1 MSNEIRIVNGDVRC
15 SMGSG
20 KAMRV
25 SGMAARYNS
34 PTKIGTRAGKFLE
47 VIKRGAFRS
56 SLAAK
61 QDVAFL
67 INHDPSRL
75 MARVSSGTLRLKET
89 DEGLLFDADFVDS
102 EESRAAYASIQRG
115 DMHQMSFGFDPDV
128 DADWDT
134 DVDPEDR
141 KSRMARRSIRNF
153 NKVHDVSAVTFPAY
167 PNTSVHARSAVVEQ
181 RSETIVIP
189 EQILIA
195 TVTNKDAEKIIERR
209 RRIFDIAARY

>member
-1 MSNEIRIVNGDVRC
+1 MNEIRIINGDVRC

-25 SGMAARYNS
+25 SGMAARYDS
-34 PTKIGTRAGKFLE
+34 PTKIGTRAGKFIE

-61 QDVAFL
+61 QDTAFL
-67 INHDPSRL
+67 INHDPNRL

-89 DEGLLFDADFVDS
+89 DEGLLFDADFPDT
-102 EESRAAYASIQRG
+102 EDARTAYAAIQRG

-141 KSRMARRSIRNF
+141 KAKIARRSIRNF
-153 NKVHDVSAVTFPAY
+153 NKVHDVSAVVFPAY
-167 PNTSVHARSAVVEQ
+167 PNTSVHARAAVVEQ
-181 RSETIVIP
+181 RSETIIIP

-195 TVTNKDAEKIIERR
+195 AVTDKDAEKIMERH

>member
-1 MSNEIRIVNGDVRC
+1 MSEIRIINGDVRC

-25 SGMAARYNS
+25 SGLAARYEN
-34 PTKIGTRAGKFLE
+34 PTRIGTRAGKFLE

-56 SLAAK
+56 AIAAK
-61 QDVAFL
+61 QDTAFL

-75 MARVSSGTLRLKET
+75 MARVSAGTLRLKET
-89 DEGLLFDADFVDS
+89 DEGLLFDADFPDT
-102 EESRAAYASIQRG
+102 EEARTAYASIARG
-115 DMHQMSFGFDPDV
+115 DMHDMSFGFDPDV
-128 DADWDT
+128 DADWDST
-134 DVDPEDR
+134 EDPEDR
-141 KSRMARRSIRNF
+141 KVRMARRSIRNF
-153 NKVHDVSAVTFPAY
+153 KKVLDVSAVTYPAY
-167 PNTSVHARSAVVEQ
+167 PNTSVHARSAAIEQ

>member
-1 MSNEIRIVNGDVRC
+1 MNEIRIINGDVRC

-25 SGMAARYNS
+25 SGMAARYDS
-34 PTKIGTRAGKFLE
+34 PTKIGTRAGKFIE
-47 VIKRGAFRS
+47 IIKRGAFRS
-56 SLAAK
+56 SLAGK

-102 EESRAAYASIQRG
+102 EDARTAYASIQRG

-128 DADWDT
+128 DADWDS
-134 DVDPEDR
+134 DSDPDDR
-141 KSRMARRSIRNF
+141 KARIARRSIRNF
-153 NKVHDVSAVTFPAY
+153 KKLHDVSAVTFPAY
-167 PNTSVHARSAVVEQ
+167 PNTSAD
-181 RSETIVIP
+181 
-189 EQILIA
+189 
-195 TVTNKDAEKIIERR
+195 KDSEKIMERR
-209 RRIFDIAARY
+209 RRIFDIATRY

>member
-1 MSNEIRIVNGDVRC
+1 
-15 SMGSG
+15 MGSG

-34 PTKIGTRAGKFLE
+34 PTKIGIRTGKFIE

-61 QDVAFL
+61 QDTAFL

-89 DEGLLFDADFVDS
+89 DEGLLFDADFPDT
-102 EESRAAYASIQRG
+102 EDARAAYASIQRG
-115 DMHQMSFGFDPDV
+115 DMHEMSFGFDPDV

-134 DVDPEDR
+134 DGDPDDR
-141 KSRMARRSIRNF
+141 RKRIARRSIRNF
-153 NKVHDVSAVTFPAY
+153 KKVLDVSAVTYPAY
-167 PNTSVHARSAVVEQ
+167 PNTSVHARSAVIEQ

-195 TVTNKDAEKIIERR
+195 TVSDKDAAKIIERR
-209 RRIFDIAARY
+209 RRVLDIIARY